1 MKTNSES
8 SDLNG
13 NPSVSDNNESSE
25 VLSRS
30 LRLARCDLEKDIL
43 EAIKDYDARPN
54 VWTVTHF
61 NQRGKT
67 LSHSK
72 DAFFEMVSSLID
84 KCDSSESDQYA
95 EVVDNCELFRSR
107 IVTLWDEFLSLDLVK
122 ESELDQEILD
132 SEKITSEITNTNV
145 ATGSEMLVTGTSNEV
160 SNILTHMKI
169 EWILLKFQT
178 MI

>member
-1 MKTNSES
+1 MSETNSES

-43 EAIKDYDARPN
+43 EAIRDYDAHPN

-72 DAFFEMVSSLID
+72 DAFFEMV
-84 KCDSSESDQYA
+84 
-95 EVVDNCELFRSR
+95 
-107 IVTLWDEFLSLDLVK
+107 LS
-122 ESELDQEILD
+122 
-132 SEKITSEITNTNV
+132 
-145 ATGSEMLVTGTSNEV
+145 
-160 SNILTHMKI
+160 
-169 EWILLKFQT
+169 
-178 MI
+178 